1 MRRAGKK
8 GQDQC
13 LAEAPETPTD
23 NSPQREFPPPSWG
36 KIKKLANPNLSRI
49 ALLCGTNSLLEEQL
63 GNGC

>member
-1 MRRAGKK
+1 MHRAKNTLQK
-8 GQDQC
+8 
-13 LAEAPETPTD
+13 
-23 NSPQREFPPPSWG
+23 WG